1 MADND
6 GSSGLRDL
14 MPGVFSG
21 IASALTAIAGILGL
35 LHEGGYFA
43 NRAPAATVVASAR
56 APGQLAVSASDSAV
70 SQGTFFRGPAAP
82 AGQFPRQPGSM
93 FHPRRPS
100 VVGAWRDGAGV
111 GCHVISQYGNQLVVN
126 NYDGATGAFR
136 ATGLGTARGRNIHLH
151 MNKLNPAA
159 PEVQLVLS
167 DDGHEL
173 AGMMQFKRGQAHIVL
188 WHYSGPNCV
197 QAATQQ
203 PFQPPREAAA
213 PFAPGPAPQSPR
225 KSPG

>member
-70 SQGTFFRGPAAP
+70 SQGTFFHGPAAP
-82 AGQFPRQPGSM
+82 SGPFPRQPGSM
-93 FHPRRPS
+93 FHLRRPS
-100 VVGAWRDGAGV
+100 VVGAWRDGGGV
-111 GCHVISQYGNQLVVN
+111 GCHVISQTGNQLVVN
-126 NYDGATGAFR
+126 NYDPATGAFR
-136 ATGLGTARGRNIHLH
+136 ATGLGTVRGRNIHLH

-167 DDGHEL
+167 DNGHEL
-173 AGMMQFKRGQAHIVL
+173 TGMMQFKGQAHIVL
-188 WHYSGPNCV
+188 WHYSGPNCGHAV
-197 QAATQQ
+197 TQQ

-213 PFAPGPAPQSPR
+213 PSAPGPAPQSPR

>member
-6 GSSGLRDL
+6 GGSGLRHL

-21 IASALTAIAGILGL
+21 IASALTALAGILGL

-56 APGQLAVSASDSAV
+56 APGQLAVSAPDSAV
-70 SQGTFFRGPAAP
+70 SRGPFSLRPAP
-82 AGQFPRQPGSM
+82 LF
-93 FHPRRPS
+93 RRRRLS

-126 NYDGATGAFR
+126 NYDPATGAFR

-151 MNKLNPAA
+151 LNKLNPAA

-167 DDGHEL
+167 DNGHEL
-173 AGMMQFKRGQAHIVL
+173 AGMMQFKGQAHVVL
-188 WHYSGPNCV
+188 WHYSGPNCGHAV
-197 QAATQQ
+197 TQQ
-203 PFQPPREAAA
+203 PSQPPREAAA

>member
-56 APGQLAVSASDSAV
+56 APGQFAMSARDSAA
-70 SQGTFFRGPAAP
+70 SQGPFAHGPASP
-82 AGQFPRQPGSM
+82 FR
-93 FHPRRPS
+93 PRRLS
-100 VVGAWRDGAGV
+100 VVGAWRDGAGI
-111 GCHVISQYGNQLVVN
+111 GCHLISQNGNQLVVN
-126 NYDGATGAFR
+126 NYDPATGAFR

-151 MNKLNPAA
+151 LNKLNPAA
-159 PEVQLVLS
+159 PELQLVLS

-173 AGMMQFKRGQAHIVL
+173 AGMMQFKGQAHIVL
-188 WHYSGPNCV
+188 WHYSGANCGRTV
-197 QAATQQ
+197 TQQ
-203 PFQPPREAAA
+203 PSQPPRAAAA
-213 PFAPGPAPQSPR
+213 PFAPGPAPQSPH

>member
-6 GSSGLRDL
+6 GGGGLRDL

-56 APGQLAVSASDSAV
+56 ASGQLAVSAPDSAV
-70 SQGTFFRGPAAP
+70 SRGPFSHGPAP
-82 AGQFPRQPGSM
+82 LFR
-93 FHPRRPS
+93 PRRLS
-100 VVGAWRDGAGV
+100 VVGSWRDGAGV
-111 GCHVISQYGNQLVVN
+111 GCHVISQTGNQLVVN
-126 NYDGATGAFR
+126 NYDPATGAFR
-136 ATGLGTARGRNIHLH
+136 ATGLGTVRGRNIHLH

-167 DDGHEL
+167 DNGHEL
-173 AGMMQFKRGQAHIVL
+173 AGMMQSKGQAHIVL
-188 WHYSGPNCV
+188 WHYSGPNCGHAV
-197 QAATQQ
+197 TQQ

-213 PFAPGPAPQSPR
+213 PFAPGPAPQSLR